1 MKRPPFSFRLIL
13 PALISLTLAG
23 CIQQI
28 AIRSMAHIM
37 QYGFEAYFREG
48 DPAFAREGLAGN
60 LKILEALIEGDPTNE
75 ELLLLASQ
83 GYSAYALAFV
93 EDDSVERARDFY
105 RRGRD
110 YGIRAL
116 HRHEGLVAAMGK
128 DLAGVEA
135 ALRRLGPE
143 DVPAVFWT
151 AFGWG
156 GLINISRDDL
166 AAFADLPQV
175 VAMMQFVAAK
185 DPGYYYGGAY
195 MFLGALEAST
205 PVMLG
210 GKPEKAKEYFERAL
224 AVNRGR
230 FLMTYVYYARTYAVQ
245 MLDEELFDRCLKAVE
260 EASLDVLPE
269 ARLPNAVAKQKA
281 RLLQARKAEPF

>member
-1 MKRPPFSFRLIL
+1 MKRPTSSFL
-13 PALISLTLAG
+13 LISVILFPLTLAG

-28 AIRSMAHIM
+28 AIRSMADIM
-37 QYGFEAYFREG
+37 QYGFDAYFREG

-60 LKILEALIEGDPTNE
+60 IKILEALIQGDPMNE
-75 ELLLLASQ
+75 DLLLLASQ
-83 GYSAYALAFV
+83 GYSAYALAYV

-116 HRHEGLVAAMGK
+116 YRHKDLVAALGK
-128 DLAGVEA
+128 DLRGVET
-135 ALRRLGPE
+135 ALRGLGPD
-143 DVPAVFWT
+143 DVPEVFWT

-175 VAMMQFVAAK
+175 VAMMQFVAEQ
-185 DPGYYYGGAY
+185 DPGYYHGGAY
-195 MFLGALEAST
+195 TFLGALEAST

-210 GKPEKAKEYFERAL
+210 GRPEKAKEYFERAL

-230 FLMTYVYYARTYAVQ
+230 FLMTYVYYAQTYAVQ
-245 MLDEELFDRCLKAVE
+245 TLDEELFDRCLKAVE
-260 EASLDVLPE
+260 ETSLDVLPE
-269 ARLPNAVAKQKA
+269 ARLPNAIAKQKA
-281 RLLQARKAEPF
+281 RLLRARKADLF